1 MTTKKPK
8 TCKVCRTRF
17 VALYSTLQPVCS
29 NVHCVLEFAKLNK
42 HKKEKRELK
51 AMRERVKSIS
61 HWRRDLQQV
70 FNQFIRL
77 RDAKKGCVSCGK
89 PLLAKYDAGHFYSVG
104 SYPNLRFTETN
115 CFGQC
120 VECNQHK
127 HGNLL
132 EYRERILQ
140 RITQDELDELVRRK
154 DLPLRLTLPEIKE
167 QIQHYKN
174 KIKQMKQ

>member
-1 MTTKKPK
+1 
-8 TCKVCRTRF
+8 
-17 VALYSTLQPVCS
+17 
-29 NVHCVLEFAKLNK
+29 VLEYAKLNR
-42 HKKEKRELK
+42 HKKEKSEIK
-51 AMRERVKSIS
+51 AMRERVKSVS

-70 FNQFIRL
+70 FNQYIRL
-77 RDAKKGCVSCGK
+77 RDALKGCVSCGK
-89 PLLAKYDAGHFYSVG
+89 PLSSKYDAGHYYSVG

-140 RITQDELDELVRRK
+140 RISQQELEELISIK
-154 DLPLRLTLPEIKE
+154 DLPLRLSLPEIKE
-167 QIQHYKN
+167 KIQHYKN
-174 KIKQMKQ
+174 KIKILKK

>member
-1 MTTKKPK
+1 
-8 TCKVCRTRF
+8 
-17 VALYSTLQPVCS
+17 
-29 NVHCVLEFAKLNK
+29 LNK

-51 AMRERVKSIS
+51 AMREHVKSIS
-61 HWRRDLQQV
+61 SWRRDLQQV
-70 FNQFIRL
+70 FNQFIRM
-77 RDAKKGCVSCGK
+77 RDQHKGCISCGK
-89 PLLAKYDAGHFYSVG
+89 PLNTKFDAGHFYSVG

-132 EYRERILQ
+132 EYRERILE
-140 RITQDELDELVRRK
+140 RISQEELEELVAKK

-167 QIQHYKN
+167 KIQYYKN
-174 KIKQMKQ
+174 KIKSLKK

>member
-1 MTTKKPK
+1 
-8 TCKVCRTRF
+8 
-17 VALYSTLQPVCS
+17 
-29 NVHCVLEFAKLNK
+29 LNK

-51 AMRERVKSIS
+51 AMREHVKSIS
-61 HWRRDLQQV
+61 SWRRDLQQV
-70 FNQFIRL
+70 FNQFIRM
-77 RDAKKGCVSCGK
+77 RDQHKGCVSCGK
-89 PLLAKYDAGHFYSVG
+89 LLNTKFDAGHFYSVG

-132 EYRERILQ
+132 EYRERILE
-140 RITQDELDELVRRK
+140 RISQEELEELVAKK

-167 QIQHYKN
+167 KIQYYKN
-174 KIKQMKQ
+174 KIKSLKK